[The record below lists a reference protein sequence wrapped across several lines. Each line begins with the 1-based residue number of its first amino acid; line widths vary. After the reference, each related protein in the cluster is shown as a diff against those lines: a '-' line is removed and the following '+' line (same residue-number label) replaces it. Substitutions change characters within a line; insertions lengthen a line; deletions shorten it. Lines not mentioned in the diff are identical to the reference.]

1 MALPQDDWPPAA
13 RGQAQLDP
21 RSATSLDPTR
31 LMRQISESVCLTKLP
46 ARAGPGWY
54 GAMQGSLSVNQHGS
68 TGQNIHGGPFYG
80 RKHGYYH
87 DGLTTNNQINY
98 AWQLRDVE
106 PDDGGFVLIVRN
118 PAILLSSAAI

>member
-1 MALPQDDWPPAA
+1 
-13 RGQAQLDP
+13 
-21 RSATSLDPTR
+21 
-31 LMRQISESVCLTKLP
+31 
-46 ARAGPGWY
+46 
-54 GAMQGSLSVNQHGS
+54 MQGSLSVNQHGS

-106 PDDGGFVLIVRN
+106 PGDGGFVLIVRQ
-118 PAILLSSAAI
+118 PRAILLSSAHLTANHVVL